1 MSLSGNSGGGF
12 SALQRAQIIAV
23 GENYTDEMIKNLGL
37 TSVVNAINTL
47 QGDVVTIM
55 NDES

>member
-12 SALQRAQIIAV
+12 SLLQKAQIISV

-37 TSVVNAINTL
+37 TSVLDAINTL
-47 QGDVVTIM
+47 
-55 NDES
+55 